1 MAGSVAHARTAA
13 ASAGVT
19 NDPPL
24 LFCLPATNRSTRSE
38 PAQSVEVRTP
48 RAVRIR
54 AAVGTWQ
61 TATLETEFC
70 GQRLS
75 SARAAHKPQRRWNG
89 LGRPTNAAASRGN
102 VVPFCGLGN
111 HVDLRGL
118 LGGAEGNRTPDLC
131 SAIAAL
137 SRLIQSFLRLSLI
150 ATLPVSRPHAASGEG
165 HFDNQRAGIAEF
177 KAVRSHLQQHYGAGN
192 VAVQRCV
199 DMVFDRQFQP

>member
-75 SARAAHKPQRRWNG
+75 TARAANEPQRRWNG
-89 LGRPTNAAASRGN
+89 LGRPTTAATSRGN
-102 VVPFCGLGN
+102 IVLFFELGN
-111 HVDLRGL
+111 HVSLSGL
-118 LGGAEGNRTPDLC
+118 LGGGPSPAKPVSCRKFPVFGPDQGN
-131 SAIAAL
+131 
-137 SRLIQSFLRLSLI
+137 FLRPRQAANLPDQESNRIFNALI
-150 ATLPVSRPHAASGEG
+150 GPSATLQANRAET
-165 HFDNQRAGIAEF
+165 NQGIDLLRTGTSDQGCTTE
-177 KAVRSHLQQHYGAGN
+177 QGN
-192 VAVQRCV
+192 
-199 DMVFDRQFQP
+199 

>member
-54 AAVGTWQ
+54 APVGTWQ

-75 SARAAHKPQRRWNG
+75 TARAANEPQRRWNG
-89 LGRPTNAAASRGN
+89 LGRPTTAATSRGN
-102 VVPFCGLGN
+102 VVLFCRLGN

-118 LGGAEGNRTPDLC
+118 PGGAEGNRTPDLC

-137 SRLIQSFLRLSLI
+137 SHLSYSPVARVSTCAPDACQRRRRGAPEASPLRRRSVKGLENSC
-150 ATLPVSRPHAASGEG
+150 
-165 HFDNQRAGIAEF
+165 
-177 KAVRSHLQQHYGAGN
+177 VRSSTSSST
-192 VAVQRCV
+192 RST
-199 DMVFDRQFQP
+199 FTSW